1 MAAMASMTMKSST
14 LLNCGASQKSFMS
27 HANRAP
33 LRSLRVKCNAEAD
46 SESKKASSIND
57 IPSATT
63 STQSAQIPTRSPVPP
78 VPTKKVSTKFSDVF
92 AFSGPAPETI
102 NGRLAM
108 VGFVS
113 AVAVELASG
122 QDLVSQLNSGGL
134 PWFVYSV
141 VMLSA
146 ASLVPMFSGISAE
159 SKSQPIFSSSA
170 EMLNGRLAM
179 IGLAALAVTEFVKG
193 GPLV

>member
-1 MAAMASMTMKSST
+1 MAAMASMTMRSST
-14 LLNCGASQKSFMS
+14 VLNYGASQKSFMG
-27 HANRAP
+27 HVNRAP

-46 SESKKASSIND
+46 SESKKASPVND
-57 IPSATT
+57 IPSAST
-63 STQSAQIPTRSPVPP
+63 SAQSATRSSAAPVPA
-78 VPTKKVSTKFSDVF
+78 KKVSTKFGDVF

-122 QDLVSQLNSGGL
+122 QDLASQLNSGGL

-141 VMLSA
+141 VLLSA
-146 ASLVPMFSGISAE
+146 ASLVPMFSGVSAE

>member
-1 MAAMASMTMKSST
+1 MASMTMKSSALFKCEAT
-14 LLNCGASQKSFMS
+14 QKSFMG
-27 HANRAP
+27 HVNRAP
-33 LRSLRVKCNAEAD
+33 LKNLRVKCNAEED
-46 SESKKASSIND
+46 SEGKEASHING
-57 IPSATT
+57 IPSSFT
-63 STQSAQIPTRSPVPP
+63 STPSGQSPTRSSAVPVTP
-78 VPTKKVSTKFSDVF
+78 KKTSTKFGDVF

-122 QDLVSQLNSGGL
+122 EDLVTQLTSGGL
-134 PWFVYSV
+134 TWFVYSA
-141 VMLSA
+141 VMLSV
-146 ASLVPMFSGISAE
+146 ASLVPMFNGTSAE
-159 SKSQPIFSSSA
+159 SKSQAIFSSSA

-179 IGLAALAVTEFVKG
+179 LGLAALAVTEYVKG